1 MTLKRRDFLKLAG
14 IGAGAAVAGG
24 SLPGVAGAAVTH
36 PIPEILGSS
45 KGKRL
50 VVLGASFG
58 GINTALALHK
68 AVPDAEIVLIDKAP
82 YFVSCPA
89 TMEYLFGMVSL
100 DKITRGYASLQAK
113 GFKMV
118 RADIL
123 AVDRGARRVVTS
135 AGAVSY
141 DQLLVAT
148 GIRLAYEA
156 VPGLMDKPEANL
168 CMYDKG
174 APMIDLHHRITA
186 FKGGAVVVN
195 APAGPYKCPPG
206 PYEYALL
213 WAAHIKK
220 NKLKAKVH
228 MVDPGAKPIPP
239 GVAAGFLKAIEANK
253 DVLAYA
259 PNTNIL
265 NVSAKDSMIETEAG
279 KIKYDFLSIIP
290 PNKTMGFIKEAG
302 LGDPFIAVDPVT
314 FRSKADE
321 RVFALGDNAATP
333 YSKSAYTAAQS
344 AKIAGA
350 FIARGFGAKTSD
362 PGAPHNICYPLVSM
376 DSAIMVR
383 ADWSHGKDKDGKPAV
398 ITKGASDNDAKAQLL
413 MLRREWEKGLLREM
427 FGA

>member
-1 MTLKRRDFLKLAG
+1 LSTVQNEVSGRLNARNRLRRRQRIVPVQSIPAPKAEPFKQWLAKVG
-14 IGAGAAVAGG
+14 NYSEIPNSSNSCDDNIAGEWIA
-24 SLPGVAGAAVTH
+24 
-36 PIPEILGSS
+36 
-45 KGKRL
+45 
-50 VVLGASFG
+50 
-58 GINTALALHK
+58 
-68 AVPDAEIVLIDKAP
+68 
-82 YFVSCPA
+82 
-89 TMEYLFGMVSL
+89 
-100 DKITRGYASLQAK
+100 
-113 GFKMV
+113 
-118 RADIL
+118 
-123 AVDRGARRVVTS
+123 
-135 AGAVSY
+135 
-141 DQLLVAT
+141 
-148 GIRLAYEA
+148 
-156 VPGLMDKPEANL
+156 
-168 CMYDKG
+168 
-174 APMIDLHHRITA
+174 A
-186 FKGGAVVVN
+186 FKGGTVVVN

-228 MVDPGAKPIPP
+228 MVDPGAKPVPP
-239 GVAAGFLKAIEANK
+239 GVAVGFLKAIEANK

-350 FIARGFGAKTSD
+350 FIARAMGAKVGD
-362 PGAPHNICYPLVSM
+362 PGGPHNICYPLVSM

>member
-14 IGAGAAVAGG
+14 IGAGAAVAG
-24 SLPGVAGAAVTH
+24 STLPGVAGAAVTH

-58 GINTALALHK
+58 GINTALAVHK
-68 AVPDAEIVLIDKAP
+68 AVPNAEIVLIDKAP

-123 AVDRGARRVVTS
+123 AVDRGGKRVVTS

-141 DQLLVAT
+141 DALLVST
-148 GIRLAYEA
+148 GIRLAYEE

-174 APMIDLHHRITA
+174 APMIDLHHKIAA
-186 FKGGAVVVN
+186 FKGGTVVVN

-253 DVLAYA
+253 DVLEYV
-259 PNTNIL
+259 PITKIL
-265 NVSAKDSMIETEAG
+265 SVNAKDSAIETEAG
-279 KIKYDFLSIIP
+279 KVKFDLLSIIP

-302 LGDPFIAVDPVT
+302 LGDPFIAVDPVS

-321 RVFALGDNAATP
+321 RVYALGDNAATP

-350 FIARGFGAKTSD
+350 FIAQGFGAKVSD

-383 ADWSHGKDKDGKPAV
+383 ADWSHGKDKDGKPV
-398 ITKGASDNDAKAQLL
+398 VNTKGASDNDAKAQLL

>member
-1 MTLKRRDFLKLAG
+1 MTLKRRDFLKFAG
-14 IGAGAAVAGG
+14 IGAGAAVVGG
-24 SLPGVAGAAVTH
+24 SLPRTASAAVTH
-36 PIPEILGSS
+36 SVPEILGSS

-58 GINTALALHK
+58 GINTALAVHK
-68 AVPDAEIVLIDKAP
+68 AVPEAEIVLIDKAP

-89 TMEYLFGMVSL
+89 TMEYIFGMVSL

-118 RADIL
+118 RGEIL
-123 AVDRGARRVVTS
+123 AVDRGQKRVVTS

-141 DQLLVAT
+141 DALLVAT
-148 GIRLAYEA
+148 GIRLAYDE
-156 VPGLMDKPEANL
+156 VPGLTDANL

-174 APMIDLHHRITA
+174 APMIDLHHRIAA
-186 FKGGAVVVN
+186 FKGGTVVVN

-220 NKLKAKVH
+220 NNLKARIH
-228 MVDPGAKPIPP
+228 MFDPGSKPVPP
-239 GVAAGFLKAIEANK
+239 GVSAGFLKAIEANK
-253 DVLAYA
+253 DVLEYV
-259 PNTNIL
+259 PNTKIL
-265 NVSAKDSMIETEAG
+265 QVNAKDSVIETEAG
-279 KIKYDFLSIIP
+279 KVKYDLLSIIP

-302 LGDPFIAVDPVT
+302 LGDPFIAVDPVS

-321 RVFALGDNAATP
+321 RVYALGDNAATP
-333 YSKSAYTAAQS
+333 FAKSAYTASQS

-350 FIARGFGAKTSD
+350 FIAQGFGAKISD

-376 DSAIMVR
+376 DSAIMTR

-398 ITKGASDNDAKAQLL
+398 ITKGASDNDAKPQLL

-427 FGA
+427 FGS